1 MCFLKFITSVHTA
14 PVPSK
19 EQTPFFPL
27 EDHRMAAFP
36 SPFLQLSKNMGG
48 FGASDLN
55 LLNCLKMMSFNSQL
69 IQNL

>member
-1 MCFLKFITSVHTA
+1 MCFLKFINPVHTN
-14 PVPSK
+14 PISSK
-19 EQTPFFPL
+19 EHPHFSPK
-27 EDHRMAAFP
+27 EDHKMAAFS

-55 LLNCLKMMSFNSQL
+55 LLNCLKMMSFNSQI